1 MASHQVRGAGG
12 RHMLRRTAILLGSV
26 STLVLAGSW
35 TASADGIWGNTT
47 CGETSYVGCDLGAG
61 QGGRPGHTPSPPKG
75 DSGNSNS
82 DGSSPPPPQGDQI
95 VGDANLAD
103 CRYVRSDYQPPADG
117 TTTIAYHPP
126 RDRGAI
132 TVTPA
137 LYRPSSSTPRI
148 RFAQQQ
154 PPGQSGA
161 WYMYQCSGNGWRDA
175 LYRPPI
181 WIPDGQQPAPSP
193 EQLAQQAYSQ
203 LRLPSP
209 QIHASPAATQLV
221 NLPTWLWMDPAQW
234 RPLSATASVPG
245 VSVTATAAPNS
256 VTWSMGDGST
266 VTCPSEG
273 TPFPPGADPRSASPD
288 CGHIYHQTS
297 QGKPGN
303 SYPVAAKVN
312 WTVTW
317 SGAGRGGTFPNLTT
331 TSTATFAVAES
342 QALNNAPN

>member
-1 MASHQVRGAGG
+1 
-12 RHMLRRTAILLGSV
+12 MLRRAAFVLGSV
-26 STLVLAGSW
+26 STLVLTGSW
-35 TASADGIWGNTT
+35 TSSADDMWGNTT

-61 QGGRPGHTPSPPKG
+61 QGGQPGQPSPPNNPGSG
-75 DSGNSNS
+75 DSGDS
-82 DGSSPPPPQGDQI
+82 DSGGSSPPPPQGDQI

-103 CRYVRSDYQPPADG
+103 CRYVRSDYQPPVEG
-117 TTTIAYHPP
+117 VTTIAYHPP
-126 RDRGAI
+126 SDGGAI

-137 LYRPSSSTPRI
+137 LYRPSSSTPKV

-154 PPGQSGA
+154 PPPGPSGA
-161 WYMYQCSGNGWRDA
+161 WYMYQCSGEGWRDA

-181 WIPDGQQPAPSP
+181 WIPDGQQPALSP

-209 QIHASPAATQLV
+209 QIHASPAETQLV

-234 RPLSATASVPG
+234 RPQPATASVPG
-245 VSVTATAAPNS
+245 VSVTATAVPNS

-266 VTCPSEG
+266 VTCPGAG
-273 TPFPPGADPRSASPD
+273 TPFPSGADPRSASPD
-288 CGHIYHQTS
+288 CGHTYHQTS

-303 SYPVAAKVN
+303 SYPVAAEVS

-317 SGAGRGGTFPNLTT
+317 SGAGTGGTFPNLTT
-331 TSTATFAVAES
+331 TSSATFAVAES